1 MQRVTFDWTEYECEP
16 SISGM
21 PRRRLPIAVAAARGR
36 MLPADADD
44 SRTSP
49 GDMEVAA

>member
-1 MQRVTFDWTEYECEP
+1 MQRVTLDSTEYECEP

-36 MLPADADD
+36 MLPDADD